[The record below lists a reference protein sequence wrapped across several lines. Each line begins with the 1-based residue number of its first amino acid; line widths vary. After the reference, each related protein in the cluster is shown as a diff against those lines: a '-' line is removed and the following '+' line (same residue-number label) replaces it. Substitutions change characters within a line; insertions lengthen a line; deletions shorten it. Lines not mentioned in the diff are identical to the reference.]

1 MSEATLERRQWT
13 DRLWS
18 RWPTAAGVALAA
30 FVVTSDSAL
39 DSAAELVPLLAL
51 EYLLVAKLGRREAT
65 WPVIAGLSVVI
76 AVVMVLDVVPLPTV
90 VAAIAV
96 IVLVWSA
103 VDRQLFRSGEFRLQ
117 ALGMVGFGA
126 LTLMALAVEPDV
138 ARYIV
143 AAAWLLH
150 GVWDF
155 VHLWRDK
162 VVSRSYA
169 EWCGVADVLVAF
181 GLVLL
186 V

>member
-1 MSEATLERRQWT
+1 MSEATLERRHWT

-30 FVVTSDSAL
+30 FIVTGDSAL
-39 DSAAELVPLLAL
+39 DSATELVPLLAL

-103 VDRQLFRSGEFRLQ
+103 VDRQLFRSGEFQLQ

-138 ARYIV
+138 VRYIV

-162 VVSRSYA
+162 VVRRSYA